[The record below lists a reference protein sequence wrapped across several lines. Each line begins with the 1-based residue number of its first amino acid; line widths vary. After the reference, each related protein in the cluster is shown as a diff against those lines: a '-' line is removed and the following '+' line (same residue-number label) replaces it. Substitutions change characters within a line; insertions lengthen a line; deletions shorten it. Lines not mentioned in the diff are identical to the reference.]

1 MWIVCSPTFRLLR
14 DEPITQLLNAD
25 SSSRIILESLLL
37 AAMIFVA
44 QVVSLVE
51 RTPPLTL
58 VLLLTLLLLSA
69 LYAYKKLTEE
79 THKVSLRL

>member
-25 SSSRIILESLLL
+25 SSSHILLESLLL

-58 VLLLTLLLLSA
+58 VLLLTVLLLSA